1 MAQGLPDDALGKKWD
16 KCAYDLLVKVGGGLA
31 VGGVGSL
38 ILFKRKAWP
47 LLVGSGFGIG
57 LAYGNCEKEISQAL
71 SVGASKK
78 T

>member
-1 MAQGLPDDALGKKWD
+1 MNISILINEEN
-16 KCAYDLLVKVGGGLA
+16 KCVSG
-31 VGGVGSL
+31 
-38 ILFKRKAWP
+38 KAWP

-71 SVGASKK
+71 SVSASKK